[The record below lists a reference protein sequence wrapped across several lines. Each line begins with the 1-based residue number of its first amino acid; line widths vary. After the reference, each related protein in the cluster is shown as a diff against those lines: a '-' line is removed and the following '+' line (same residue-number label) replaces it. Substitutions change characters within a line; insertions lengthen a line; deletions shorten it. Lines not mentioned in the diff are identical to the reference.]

1 MADDRGSGAIEK
13 FRAEIDEID
22 SELLRLLNRRALCA
36 QSIGKIKKENNQPI
50 HVPERERV
58 VLERLIA
65 RNQGPLTAE
74 AVEEVFQIITHQM
87 KTLQG
92 DTSGES

>member
-1 MADDRGSGAIEK
+1 M
-13 FRAEIDEID
+13 
-22 SELLRLLNRRALCA
+22 
-36 QSIGKIKKENNQPI
+36 
-50 HVPERERV
+50 
-58 VLERLIA
+58 LERLIA

-92 DTSGES
+92 DSSGES

>member
-22 SELLRLLNRRALCA
+22 SDLLRLLNRRALCA
-36 QSIGKIKKENNQPI
+36 QSIGKIKRENNQPI
-50 HVPERERV
+50 HVPERERA
-58 VLERLIA
+58 VLERLVA
-65 RNQGPLTAE
+65 QNEGPLTAE
-74 AVEEVFQIITHQM
+74 AVEAVFQIITHQM

-92 DTSGES
+92 DSSGDP